1 MKTPTIF
8 LFSILLAVASVQAQS
23 TGSTINVTNKYAY
36 GANIG
41 WVNARG
47 DTTNGVVIGE
57 YVCAGF
63 AYAANVGWINFGS
76 GAAANGIYYANN
88 SATDFGVNQDGTG
101 RLRGYAYGANIGW
114 INFEDTGNPTVNLF
128 TGELA
133 GYAYSANC
141 GWISLKDT
149 NVVVFTDI
157 IRRGL
162 STAGDGIP
170 DAWKLLNFGSL
181 ANPLAAANAD
191 PDGDGKTNL
200 QEYKDGTNP
209 NNPNS
214 ALAVLAPYPNSGPS
228 PTTLTWTSVPSMG
241 YRYTIEYNP
250 DLILSWTDW
259 GNGFVLAS
267 GGLTTSTAVNI
278 TGAQKFFRV
287 RAFQSPLLQP

>member
-1 MKTPTIF
+1 MKARSLSF
-8 LFSILLAVASVQAQS
+8 LALLLAVAASAQAQS
-23 TGSTINVTNKYAY
+23 TINATNKYAY
-36 GANIG
+36 AANLG

-47 DTTNGVVIGE
+47 DATNGVVIGE
-57 YVCAGF
+57 YVCSGY

-76 GAAANGIYYANN
+76 GTAANGIYYSNA

-114 INFEDTGNPTVNLF
+114 INFGDTGNPAVNLL
-128 TGELA
+128 TGELS
-133 GYAYSANC
+133 GYVYSANC

-170 DAWKLLNFGSL
+170 DAWKLINFGSL
-181 ANPLAAANAD
+181 ANPNAAASAD

-200 QEYKDGTNP
+200 QEYRDGTNP

-214 ALAVLAPYPNSGPS
+214 ALAILAPYPRSGGA
-228 PTTLTWTSVPSMG
+228 TTLTWSSVPSMG
-241 YRYTIEYNP
+241 YTYTIEYNL
-250 DLILSWTDW
+250 DLIGSWTDS
-259 GNGFVLAS
+259 GLGVFNAS
-267 GGLTTSTAVNI
+267 GGPNTSTAVDI
-278 TGAQKFFRV
+278 SGAQKFYRV
-287 RAFQSPLLQP
+287 RAAQTPLLQP